1 MRWLL
6 GSFMHRTL
14 RCTHPFWIVF
24 GSGTTCT
31 RRSKSVL
38 DFSKSD
44 SFIWGKRPKTHGGRK
59 LSSQGNPSS
68 SMALAWHWLSSVCKW
83 LNNIMPRYLHWWW
96 DIMRCAS
103 FCRRLSIARISARLA
118 LAFLSS
124 AWSSFLRV
132 HNLRACIRIS
142 QESLASSDLWE
153 GEPAA
158 WSTLYKHRFR
168 FEIRLHRLP
177 LNAPLLFVWLY
188 LSFRKILAAK
198 RTVAEG
204 KGSRC
209 KSIWWK
215 RDIASKY
222 GPGHSDLPYN
232 SGHKLSL
239 QHQTL
244 DLILEVSDVGW
255 SMPDSFK

>member
-24 GSGTTCT
+24 GSGTTFT
-31 RRSKSVL
+31 RKSKSVL

-142 QESLASSDLWE
+142 QESLAQLRPLGRGACCLIHSLQTSFQIRNSPSPPTTQCSSALCL
-153 GEPAA
+153 A
-158 WSTLYKHRFR
+158 
-168 FEIRLHRLP
+168 LP
-177 LNAPLLFVWLY
+177 L
-188 LSFRKILAAK
+188 LSQDPCSKKDRRRRKGFPVQVNLVKAWY
-198 RTVAEG
+198 
-204 KGSRC
+204 C
-209 KSIWWK
+209 
-215 RDIASKY
+215 
-222 GPGHSDLPYN
+222 L
-232 SGHKLSL
+232 
-239 QHQTL
+239 
-244 DLILEVSDVGW
+244 
-255 SMPDSFK
+255 